1 MEIIIFHGIG
11 FVMAQRRRRK
21 RRESDKTIY
30 VEDGQKGNTHEDIPG
45 VDRRKRRGR
54 YGAERINNKRK

>member
-1 MEIIIFHGIG
+1 MGRGGKVI
-11 FVMAQRRRRK
+11 K
-21 RRESDKTIY
+21 LSTY
-30 VEDGQKGNTHEDIPG
+30 VEEGQKGNTHEDIPG